1 VELLTGKRFIALRC
15 VVVIGAGI
23 ALGLSLPQEV
33 GLEVLRVLRVLRVL
47 GVLRVWWIAL
57 ILATLSIIPVILVS
71 ERFLY
76 LTMLFLAVSYGRVSL
91 PSSVTGNLYDMP
103 LKIEGQ
109 LAGKTGSYSILNIEK
124 PQAFKGRKV
133 LIYLTRDEE
142 LGTSFNI
149 QGRLLALAF
158 PHNPGVPNRNQRLE
172 REGVI
177 GRISADHVQVTS
189 SPQGIRAWLNKTRAA
204 LIRRNR
210 ELFGEE
216 ASLYTAILLGERGE
230 VPEELYADMR
240 RTGTMHLLAVSG
252 LHVGILVAFL
262 FLLFRFFHVPR
273 WMIPPVLAI
282 LLCFYIALVGPRAS
296 IIRASV
302 MSLAVATG
310 FAFQRKVLPLNSLAV
325 AALVLLLVRPVDILS
340 IGFQLSFA
348 AAFGIILAAAG
359 TREMLTRKRIKGKI
373 PSWLVKWIIL
383 PLALS
388 ISATL
393 FTMPFLAANFH
404 RITFGPPLANLPVI
418 PFVSLILP
426 LGLVA
431 LLLSLIWL
439 PLGQILGFV
448 VFGLAWLVEKLLQLL
463 PGSLI
468 PSGTWP
474 IGLVIGIFVA
484 VLILHTERTRPKR
497 FVYALGILL
506 IGANL
511 AIWPWAMKPRRPELT
526 LLDTYHG
533 NVAVLRSN
541 GRTVLLNPG
550 SKAEPSVTDYLASKG
565 IRRIDWVLCLSDKAG
580 DLSGLDS
587 LKSRFEIGE
596 IGSVLKDE
604 GTTLLPHSGRLTLP
618 SCTITYDLAMRE
630 LPYYSIKTSR
640 KRVVFT
646 SESHRMDEKADVNVL
661 LNRYIKP
668 RETEGRLIS
677 KTRLKAGESE
687 VIREQGGTMIGL

>member
-1 VELLTGKRFIALRC
+1 MWLSFVVELLTGKRFLALRC
-15 VVVIGAGI
+15 AVVIGAGI

-33 GLEVLRVLRVLRVL
+33 VLR
-47 GVLRVWWIAL
+47 VLRVWWIAL
-57 ILATLSIIPVILVS
+57 ILAALSIIPAILLS

-76 LTMLFLAVSYGRVSL
+76 LILLFLAVSYGRVSL
-91 PSSVTGNLYDMP
+91 PSSVTGDLYDMP

-109 LAGKTGSYSILNIEK
+109 LAGKTGSYSILNIEE

-158 PHNPGVPNRNQRLE
+158 PRNPGVPNRNQRLE

-189 SPQGIRAWLNKTRAA
+189 PPQGIRAWLNKTRKS
-204 LIRRNR
+204 LIRRNK

-216 ASLYTAILLGERGE
+216 AALYTAILLGERSE
-230 VPEELYADMR
+230 VGKDLHLDMK
-240 RTGTMHLLAVSG
+240 RTGTLHLLAVSG
-252 LHVGILVAFL
+252 LHVGVLVGFL
-262 FLLFRFFHVPR
+262 FLLLRLFRTPR
-273 WMIPPVLAI
+273 WLMLPLLA
-282 LLCFYIALVGPRAS
+282 LMLCFYIALVGPRAS

-302 MSLAVATG
+302 MSLAVAAG
-310 FAFQRKVLPLNSLAV
+310 FVFQRKVLPLNSLAV

-359 TREMLTRKRIKGKI
+359 TRQMLTRKRIKGKI

-404 RITFGPPLANLPVI
+404 RITLGPLLANLPVI
-418 PFVSLILP
+418 PLVSLILP

-550 SKAEPSVTDYLASKG
+550 SRAEPTVSDFLDSRG

-604 GTTLLPHSGRLTLP
+604 ATTTLPHSGRLTLP
-618 SCTITYDLAMRE
+618 SCTITYDLAMRK

-668 RETEGRLIS
+668 EETEGRLIS
-677 KTRLKAGESE
+677 KTRLKVGESE
-687 VIREQGGTMIGL
+687 VIREQGGTMIEL